1 MFKNAI
7 YNLKNGCAQVK
18 RVVEGKAM
26 TGERAMTVWLAILI
40 CFQND
45 KTRVDKIAKRRIEKI
60 SKTRIAKIT

>member
-18 RVVEGKAM
+18 RVVEGK
-26 TGERAMTVWLAILI
+26 AMTVWLAILI